1 MQVSAR
7 SAAVRSRRS
16 ADREI
21 VTPTLP
27 SCENS
32 RLVASGTEVFIVR
45 AGESGERDVQ
55 VSAAEDAFYT
65 GVQSLGLVAGGVR
78 NETHAS
84 AAFRAATDLDPDM
97 CDAWLGRAMA
107 GEVTSEVIYGAYR
120 SVHNLYRDQQRA
132 GLVDRSLWCQVEVGM
147 YGLRVAMA
155 DRDQISIAQACSY
168 AADEEWQEAEAIL
181 DEVPR
186 DDVADFVRMSL
197 YFRTKRWTDV
207 LDARS
212 AKPIL
217 EDGLLD
223 IAAELMTARSLA
235 HLGRFGEALPRAQ
248 RIVDDS
254 SSGSLSYIWADAHFL
269 LGMVLR
275 HTGEHE
281 KADQLLKGLQG
292 SALWSSREEW
302 QNAVRDKTYRLEVTN
317 PTLLASRSDKWDPTT
332 GDDPAEA
339 AASVA
344 RKEREALLSEASE
357 LLAQQIGM
365 DSVKEQ
371 VDRLKSGVL
380 MDQVRA
386 RRGLA
391 VDSRSQHLIFSGP
404 PGTGKTTVARVIAK
418 IFAGLGVV
426 ENPEVVEVSRND
438 MVGTHLGH
446 TAPKTNALIDSALGG
461 VLFIDEAYTL
471 IQEGLAGGDAFG
483 SEAVDTLLAR
493 MENDRDKLVVII
505 AGYEDQIDR
514 FLASNEGLASRFTK
528 RIRFSSYG
536 ADELVQIADHLA
548 RRKDSLLSE
557 QAREILQERCE
568 SLAHETRNGRRLI
581 DLAGN
586 GRFIRNVVEA
596 AEAERDYRF
605 TRDNADIAAMTN
617 EELMTIDA
625 FDIAAALAGLAPT
638 ATG

>member
-1 MQVSAR
+1 M
-7 SAAVRSRRS
+7 
-16 ADREI
+16 
-21 VTPTLP
+21 
-27 SCENS
+27 
-32 RLVASGTEVFIVR
+32 
-45 AGESGERDVQ
+45 
-55 VSAAEDAFYT
+55 SAAEDAFYT

-78 NETHAS
+78 NAEHAL

-107 GEVTSEVIYGAYR
+107 GEITSEVIYGAYR

-132 GLVDRSLWCQVEVGM
+132 GLSDRALWCQVEIGM

-155 DRDQISIAQACSY
+155 DRDQIAIAQACSY
-168 AADEEWQEAEAIL
+168 AEGGEWQEAAAIL
-181 DEVPR
+181 AQVSA

-197 YFRTKRWTDV
+197 YYRTKRWVDV
-207 LDARS
+207 IDSRT
-212 AKPIL
+212 AKPTL

-223 IAAELMTARSLA
+223 IAAELMTAQSLA
-235 HLGRFGEALPRAQ
+235 HLGRLGEALPRAQ
-248 RIVDDS
+248 RIVEDS
-254 SSGSLSYIWADAHFL
+254 SSGNTSYIWADAHFL
-269 LGMVLR
+269 LGMLLR
-275 HTGEHE
+275 HNGDHDN
-281 KADQLLKGLQG
+281 ADRILKGLQG
-292 SALWSSREEW
+292 SGLWPEREEW
-302 QNAVRDKTYRLEVTN
+302 QRAVKDKTYRLEITT
-317 PTLLASRSDKWDPTT
+317 PDLLASRTDLWDPKT

-339 AASVA
+339 AASAA
-344 RKEREALLSEASE
+344 REERETLLTEASE
-357 LLAQQIGM
+357 LLQAQIGM

-386 RRGLA
+386 KRGLA
-391 VDSRSQHLIFSGP
+391 VESKSQHLIFSGP
-404 PGTGKTTVARVIAK
+404 PGTGKTTIARVIAK

-426 ENPEVVEVSRND
+426 ENSEVIEVSRND

-471 IQEGLAGGDAFG
+471 IQEGLSGGDAFG
-483 SEAVDTLLAR
+483 KEAVDTLLAR

-514 FLASNEGLASRFTK
+514 FLASNDGLASRFTK

-536 ADELVQIADHLA
+536 AEELVRIADHIA
-548 RRKDSLLSE
+548 HKKDSVLSE
-557 QAREILQERCE
+557 QAREVLHDRCE
-568 SLAHETRNGRRLI
+568 QLAEQTRNGRRLI

-586 GRFIRNVVEA
+586 GRFVRNVVEA

-605 TRDNADIAAMTN
+605 TRENVDVAAMTN
-617 EELMTIDA
+617 EELMTVDA
-625 FDIAAALAGLAPT
+625 FDISAALAGLAPAST
-638 ATG
+638 S

>member
-1 MQVSAR
+1 M
-7 SAAVRSRRS
+7 
-16 ADREI
+16 
-21 VTPTLP
+21 
-27 SCENS
+27 
-32 RLVASGTEVFIVR
+32 
-45 AGESGERDVQ
+45 
-55 VSAAEDAFYT
+55 SAAEDAFYT
-65 GVQSLGLVAGGVR
+65 GVQSLGLLAGGVR
-78 NETHAS
+78 NEQHAV

-97 CDAWLGRAMA
+97 CDAWLGCAMA

-132 GLVDRSLWCQVEVGM
+132 GLVDRSLWCQVEIGM

-155 DRDQISIAQACSY
+155 DRDQIAIAQACSY
-168 AADEEWQEAEAIL
+168 AEGGEWQEAAAIL
-181 DEVPR
+181 DQVPS

-197 YFRTKRWTDV
+197 FFRTKQWLDV
-207 LDARS
+207 LGARS
-212 AKPIL
+212 AKPVL

-223 IAAELMTARSLA
+223 IAAELMTAQSLA
-235 HLGRFGEALPRAQ
+235 HLGRMGEAMPRAQ
-248 RIVDDS
+248 RIAEDAA
-254 SSGSLSYIWADAHFL
+254 SGNLSYIWADAHFL
-269 LGMVLR
+269 LGMLYR
-275 HTGEHE
+275 HNGDHE
-281 KADQLLKGLQG
+281 NADRILKGLQG
-292 SALWSSREEW
+292 SGLWTEREEW
-302 QNAVRDKTYRLEVTN
+302 QRAVKDKSYRLEITT
-317 PTLLASRSDKWDPTT
+317 PDLLASRTDKWDPKT
-332 GDDPAEA
+332 GADPAEA
-339 AASVA
+339 AASAA
-344 RKEREALLSEASE
+344 REERETLLAEASE
-357 LLAQQIGM
+357 LLQSQIGM

-386 RRGLA
+386 KRGLA
-391 VDSRSQHLIFSGP
+391 VESKSQHLIFSGP
-404 PGTGKTTVARVIAK
+404 PGTGKTTIARVIAK

-471 IQEGLAGGDAFG
+471 IQEGLSGGDAFG
-483 SEAVDTLLAR
+483 KEAVDTLLAR
-493 MENDRDKLVVII
+493 MENDRDKLVVVI

-514 FLASNEGLASRFTK
+514 FLASNDGLASRFTK

-536 ADELVQIADHLA
+536 ADELTQIADHIA
-548 RRKDSLLSE
+548 RKKDSLLSE
-557 QAREILQERCE
+557 SAREILRDRCE
-568 SLAHETRNGRRLI
+568 QLAGQTKNGRRLI

-605 TRDNADIAAMTN
+605 TKENVDVAAMSN

-625 FDIAAALAGLAPT
+625 FDITAALAGLAPT
-638 ATG
+638 G

>member
-1 MQVSAR
+1 M
-7 SAAVRSRRS
+7 
-16 ADREI
+16 
-21 VTPTLP
+21 
-27 SCENS
+27 
-32 RLVASGTEVFIVR
+32 
-45 AGESGERDVQ
+45 
-55 VSAAEDAFYT
+55 SAAEDAFYT
-65 GVQSLGLVAGGVR
+65 GVQNLGLVAGGVR
-78 NETHAS
+78 NEQHAA

-107 GEVTSEVIYGAYR
+107 GEVNSEVIYGAYR

-132 GLVDRSLWCQVEVGM
+132 GLVDRALWCQVEIGM

-155 DRDQISIAQACSY
+155 DRDQIAIAQACAY
-168 AADEEWQEAEAIL
+168 ADGGEWQEAAAIL
-181 DEVPR
+181 DEVPS

-197 YFRTKRWTDV
+197 YFRTRRWPDV
-207 LDARS
+207 IAAR
-212 AKPIL
+212 AARPVL

-223 IAAELMTARSLA
+223 IAAELMAAQSLA
-235 HLGRFGEALPRAQ
+235 HLGRFGEATPRAQ
-248 RIVDDS
+248 RIVEDS
-254 SSGSLSYIWADAHFL
+254 SSGNLSYIWADAHFL
-269 LGMVLR
+269 LGMLLR
-275 HTGEHE
+275 HGGDYDA
-281 KADQLLKGLQG
+281 ADKILKGLQG
-292 SALWSSREEW
+292 SGLWPEREEW
-302 QNAVRDKTYRLEVTN
+302 QLAVRDKSYKFEVT
-317 PTLLASRSDKWDPTT
+317 TAALIASRTDKWDPKT

-339 AASVA
+339 AASAA
-344 RKEREALLSEASE
+344 REERESLLAEASE
-357 LLAQQIGM
+357 LLQAQIGM

-386 RRGLA
+386 KRGLA

-404 PGTGKTTVARVIAK
+404 PGTGKTTIARVIAK

-426 ENPEVVEVSRND
+426 ENADVVEVSRND

-471 IQEGLAGGDAFG
+471 IQEGLSGGDAFG
-483 SEAVDTLLAR
+483 KEAVDTLLAR

-514 FLASNEGLASRFTK
+514 FLQSNDGLNSRFTK
-528 RIRFSSYG
+528 RIRFASYD
-536 ADELVQIADHLA
+536 ADELVQIADHIA
-548 RRKDSLLSE
+548 GKKDSILSE
-557 QAREILQERCE
+557 QAREVLRIRCDE
-568 SLAHETRNGRRLI
+568 LAAQSKNGRRLI

-586 GRFIRNVVEA
+586 GRFVRNVVEA

-605 TRDNADIAAMTN
+605 TKDNADIAAMTD

-625 FDIAAALAGLAPT
+625 FDVSAALEGLAPK
-638 ATG
+638 ARA